1 MVMVLLLGGG
11 GLWGAGRR
19 VEAAHSRT
27 DRALDEEQVEVD
39 AAVCRVAGGHGMS
52 PGFRGDAFEASGL
65 VRTKVRRSSN
75 TA

>member
-11 GLWGAGRR
+11 GLWGARRR

-27 DRALDEEQVEVD
+27 DRPLDEEQVEVD
-39 AAVCRVAGGHGMS
+39 AAVCRVAGRHG
-52 PGFRGDAFEASGL
+52 GLRVFEDALEASGL
-65 VRTKVRRSSN
+65 VRDEVRRSSN